1 MKRHAVL
8 HTRSALLILVG
19 LLGSLLLSGQ
29 PGQAQH
35 EPGHP
40 QIINL
45 YADGPQPPQTDV
57 AAGAAVV
64 WVSHLAH
71 TNLVVVTVTFAE
83 GHRVTQATTPVQG
96 YNGFVL
102 EGHALRGRMEGNG
115 GKVAMRF
122 LTPSTSTSTLD
133 HNHLTGTI
141 VVRETEGH
149 VWNRPSNYVPWVR
162 HPDLA
167 GAACAGGGTVCASA
181 CVKRCVEQV
190 PSRS

>member
-1 MKRHAVL
+1 MKRHTIQS
-8 HTRSALLILVG
+8 TRSAMLILVG
-19 LLGSLLLSGQ
+19 LLGGLLLNSQ

-40 QIINL
+40 QIITL
-45 YADGPQPPQTDV
+45 YADGPQPSQTDV

-96 YNGFVL
+96 YNGFIL

-115 GKVAMRF
+115 GKVAMRL
-122 LTPSTSTSTLD
+122 LTPGTYTYTLD

-141 VVRETEGH
+141 VVR
-149 VWNRPSNYVPWVR
+149 
-162 HPDLA
+162 
-167 GAACAGGGTVCASA
+167 
-181 CVKRCVEQV
+181 
-190 PSRS
+190 

>member
-1 MKRHAVL
+1 MKRHAIL
-8 HTRSALLILVG
+8 HTRSAMLILVG
-19 LLGSLLLSGQ
+19 ILGSLLCSGL

-45 YADGPQPPQTDV
+45 SADGPQPPQTDV

-83 GHRVTQATTPVQG
+83 GHRVAQATTALQD

-102 EGHALRGRMEGNG
+102 EGHAFRGRMEGNG
-115 GKVAMRF
+115 GKVALRF
-122 LTPSTSTSTLD
+122 LTPGTYTYSID
-133 HNHLTGTI
+133 QHHLTGTI
-141 VVRETEGH
+141 VVR
-149 VWNRPSNYVPWVR
+149 
-162 HPDLA
+162 
-167 GAACAGGGTVCASA
+167 
-181 CVKRCVEQV
+181 
-190 PSRS
+190 

>member
-1 MKRHAVL
+1 MKRHTIRS
-8 HTRSALLILVG
+8 TRSAMLILVG
-19 LLGSLLLSGQ
+19 ILRGLLLGGL

-35 EPGHP
+35 ETGPP

-83 GHRVTQATTPVQG
+83 GHHVAQATTPLQG

-102 EGHALRGRMEGNG
+102 EGHALRGRMEGQWRQSRAAVSDPG
-115 GKVAMRF
+115 
-122 LTPSTSTSTLD
+122 
-133 HNHLTGTI
+133 HIHLHP
-141 VVRETEGH
+141 RSA
-149 VWNRPSNYVPWVR
+149 PPDR
-162 HPDLA
+162 HHR
-167 GAACAGGGTVCASA
+167 GA
-181 CVKRCVEQV
+181 
-190 PSRS
+190 